1 MIAVLA
7 IIQRLLSVRYNLESG
22 EKMSM
27 IRPGQEVVLDNRY
40 KVIEKIGVGGM
51 ADVYRG
57 YDELLGRTVAIKI
70 LHANFASDEGFVGRF
85 KREAQSA
92 GRLSHPNIVSMYDVG
107 YDQGYHYIV
116 MEYVEGKTLKEY
128 IQERG
133 KLSVDESVKFGVA
146 IAEGLE
152 HAHAMGIVHCDIK
165 PHNMLITKSGRL
177 KVTDFG
183 IARAMN
189 SQNTMM
195 YTNSVMGSAH
205 YLSPEQA
212 NGKPI
217 DGSTDIYSLGVVLYE
232 MLTGRV
238 PYEGDTP
245 IAVAL
250 KHVKEK
256 LVPPTRYN
264 PSIPP
269 LLESVVMKALQK
281 NPADRYQ
288 SVTEMISDLRMS
300 GGFAGFGAAR
310 RQPHDFATQVLPA
323 VNDTTMA
330 LDDLEEEEEQE
341 PKGILASLA
350 KIPQKYILLG
360 SVVIFVLAFL
370 WAFLSFGNFWSNAN
384 ITVPNVVGKQV
395 SVARNILEDNHL
407 RVTVSEVANSEVP
420 AGQVISQTPAA
431 GETVKENRPVHLV
444 VSKGSGDIT
453 VPDLSGLT
461 VDQARQRLK
470 DLGLVVGKITMQED
484 TSKPDGVVLSSSPS
498 NDSKVSK
505 GQPIDLVVNK
515 LKPKKVSMPNVIGMS
530 LKDARDALAQASLS
544 VGTIQ
549 GTVDEKS
556 TVTEQSVAAGQEVEE
571 GTSVNLTTKGTETK
585 EEKKSESSQ
594 SSSSGNRTKGTV
606 DVTVPPGSNHQE
618 LKIVVKDDEGS
629 SVIYDDVNK
638 AGDRVVRKVSGVGDV
653 RIKVYLNGALVQDQ
667 AL

>member
-1 MIAVLA
+1 
-7 IIQRLLSVRYNLESG
+7 
-22 EKMSM
+22 
-27 IRPGQEVVLDNRY
+27 
-40 KVIEKIGVGGM
+40 
-51 ADVYRG
+51 
-57 YDELLGRTVAIKI
+57 
-70 LHANFASDEGFVGRF
+70 
-85 KREAQSA
+85 
-92 GRLSHPNIVSMYDVG
+92 
-107 YDQGYHYIV
+107 
-116 MEYVEGKTLKEY
+116 
-128 IQERG
+128 
-133 KLSVDESVKFGVA
+133 
-146 IAEGLE
+146 
-152 HAHAMGIVHCDIK
+152 
-165 PHNMLITKSGRL
+165 
-177 KVTDFG
+177 
-183 IARAMN
+183 
-189 SQNTMM
+189 
-195 YTNSVMGSAH
+195 
-205 YLSPEQA
+205 
-212 NGKPI
+212 
-217 DGSTDIYSLGVVLYE
+217 
-232 MLTGRV
+232 
-238 PYEGDTP
+238 
-245 IAVAL
+245 
-250 KHVKEK
+250 
-256 LVPPTRYN
+256 
-264 PSIPP
+264 
-269 LLESVVMKALQK
+269 
-281 NPADRYQ
+281 
-288 SVTEMISDLRMS
+288 
-300 GGFAGFGAAR
+300 
-310 RQPHDFATQVLPA
+310 
-323 VNDTTMA
+323 
-330 LDDLEEEEEQE
+330 
-341 PKGILASLA
+341 
-350 KIPQKYILLG
+350 
-360 SVVIFVLAFL
+360 
-370 WAFLSFGNFWSNAN
+370 
-384 ITVPNVVGKQV
+384 
-395 SVARNILEDNHL
+395 RNILEDNHL

>member
-1 MIAVLA
+1 
-7 IIQRLLSVRYNLESG
+7 
-22 EKMSM
+22 MSM
-27 IRPGQEVVLDNRY
+27 IRQGQNIVLDNRY

-57 YDELLGRTVAIKI
+57 YDELLGRMVAIKI

-85 KREAQSA
+85 KREAQNA

-107 YDQGYHYIV
+107 YDQGYHYII

-133 KLSVDESVKFGVA
+133 NLSIDESVKFAVA

-183 IARAMN
+183 IARAVN

-212 NGKPI
+212 SGKSI

-250 KHVKEK
+250 KHVKDK

-281 NPADRYQ
+281 RPEDRYR
-288 SVTEMISDLRMS
+288 SVAEMIGDLRMS
-300 GGFAGFGAAR
+300 GGFAGFGR
-310 RQPHDFATQVLPA
+310 SRMGQYDFATQVLPP
-323 VNDTTMA
+323 VNETTA
-330 LDDLEEEEEQE
+330 QLEELEELEEQE
-341 PKGILASLA
+341 KEHKGILATIA

-360 SVVIFVLAFL
+360 SVLIFVLAFL
-370 WAFLSFGNFWSNAN
+370 WAFLSFGNFWSNATV
-384 ITVPNVVGKQV
+384 TVPNVVGKQV

-407 RVTVSEVANSEVP
+407 RVNVSEVANSEVP
-420 AGQVISQTPAA
+420 AGQVISQTPAS
-431 GETVKENRPVHLV
+431 GESVKENHPVHLV
-444 VSKGSGDIT
+444 VSKGSGDLT
-453 VPDLSGLT
+453 VPDLTGLT
-461 VDQARQRLK
+461 VDQAKQRLK
-470 DLGLVVGKITMQED
+470 DMGLVLGKITTQED
-484 TSKPDGVVLSSSPS
+484 TSKPDGTILSQSPS
-498 NDSKVSK
+498 GDSKINK
-505 GQPIDLVVNK
+505 GQIVDVVVNK
-515 LKPKKVSMPNVIGMS
+515 LSPKKVTVPSLIGMT
-530 LKDARDALAQASLS
+530 LKEARDVLSSLEISLA
-544 VGTIQ
+544 
-549 GTVDEKS
+549 TVNGSADEKS
-556 TVTEQSVAAGQEVEE
+556 IVTDQSIGAGKEVEQ
-571 GTSVNLTTKGTETK
+571 GSAITLTTKVEQ
-585 EEKKSESSQ
+585 SSKD
-594 SSSSGNRTKGTV
+594 SSSSSSSSNRTKGTV

-618 LKIVVKDDEGS
+618 IKIVVKDDEGS
-629 SVIYDDVNK
+629 TVVYDDVNK
-638 AGDRVVRKVSGVGDV
+638 AGDRIVRKISGVGDV
-653 RIKVYLNGALVQDQ
+653 RVRVYLNGALVQDQ